1 MKLASLEQH
10 LHLGDERDDPW
21 LLYEQRMMEGWFVW
35 KMVLYF
41 DSQGCLSS
49 TGFTNIFSSTSH
61 RINVEAMCSMA
72 WEHISS
78 SPNKWIYH
86 SCKVKGCKEGYVT
99 IDGLEKVTRAICAAP
114 RDKLKL
120 PPGFPNIIQCC
131 HNSPILGG
139 KFAKASKFCSE
150 HKDLE
155 QSQATV
161 TTVTVPPIAFSEL
174 TEQTTG
180 KLPTTMMKSF

>member
-1 MKLASLEQH
+1 M
-10 LHLGDERDDPW
+10 
-21 LLYEQRMMEGWFVW
+21 
-35 KMVLYF
+35 
-41 DSQGCLSS
+41 
-49 TGFTNIFSSTSH
+49 
-61 RINVEAMCSMA
+61 
-72 WEHISS
+72 
-78 SPNKWIYH
+78 
-86 SCKVKGCKEGYVT
+86 
-99 IDGLEKVTRAICAAP
+99 TRAICAAP
-114 RDKLKL
+114 REKLKL

-161 TTVTVPPIAFSEL
+161 TTVTVPSIAFSEL

-180 KLPTTMMKSF
+180 KLPDNDDEIVLTGCKSESIGTIHELKVYWLL